1 MSSPCQDCPYRKL
14 RCHDRCNEYIE
25 WHDALVEAKSKVKA
39 AFDAIEFLDQMAQ
52 KRARKVRMM
61 KRK

>member
-14 RCHDRCNEYIE
+14 RCHERCDEYLD

-39 AFDAIEFLDQMAQ
+39 AFIAIDYLDEMAQ
-52 KRARKVRMM
+52 KRARKARLS